1 MSFPATAP
9 LIFPALD
16 DIASSTSQDSVTVRE
31 KLKQKGKFVAEYWD
45 KRARAEYA
53 AKNPDSV
60 LVQGPKAEFTSR
72 YADPTHPASSGN
84 LVSLVTGGHIN
95 PPSLRELRGGAAG
108 VGERGIG
115 MDDGFGGRGM
125 GFGMGGG
132 PWGGRQMGYGGRYDG
147 YDMMDGGYGYGPAYG
162 GRFGGGRLGGGFGG
176 GLGYGR
182 MGGGFGGGFGG
193 GLGGGRMGMGRGF
206 GGLVGLVSGIE
217 NMAMGGGRTPL
228 DARMQMNQEAQYEYG
243 YGRGQMGPGYYPG
256 GPEYEYGREQY
267 YPQNAEYASREPDM
281 SRGVSDTPRTQG
293 GPALGRGIGG
303 GLGGFGGAG
312 GIQNIIP
319 IKKVLKK
326 VTCPF

>member
-1 MSFPATAP
+1 MSFPTTAP
-9 LIFPALD
+9 LIFPALEGL
-16 DIASSTSQDSVTVRE
+16 ASSTSTESATIRE
-31 KLKQKGKFVAEYWD
+31 KMKQKGKFVAEYWD

-72 YADPTHPASSGN
+72 YADPAHPASSGN
-84 LVSLVTGGHIN
+84 LISLVTGGHIN

-115 MDDGFGGRGM
+115 MDGGFGGTGM
-125 GFGMGGG
+125 GFGMGRG
-132 PWGGRQMGYGGRYDG
+132 PWSGRQMGYGGRYDG
-147 YDMMDGGYGYGPAYG
+147 YDMMGGGYGYGPAYG
-162 GRFGGGRLGGGFGG
+162 GRFGGR
-176 GLGYGR
+176 R
-182 MGGGFGGGFGG
+182 MGGGFGG

-217 NMAMGGGRTPL
+217 NMGMRGGRTPL

-243 YGRGQMGPGYYPG
+243 YGRGQMGPGYYPS
-256 GPEYEYGREQY
+256 GPEYEYGREPY
-267 YPQNAEYASREPDM
+267 YPQNAEYATREPDM
-281 SRGVSDTPRTQG
+281 SRGLLETPGTQG
-293 GPALGRGIGG
+293 GSGLGRGIRGGFG
-303 GLGGFGGAG
+303 GLGGGG

-326 VTCPF
+326 VTCPFCKSFHVC